1 MQNNIVT
8 CDFLGRLANNAFQ
21 VAACMRYGQMY
32 DVPWAVLPHYHH
44 RQIYQYFKSPV
55 FRGNHK
61 KLTLFDRT
69 HNDEEWGY
77 CDFPN
82 LGKSVKL
89 RGFFQSYRYLDP
101 VKDQFIKWL
110 NFKKYP
116 DLHDFTSIHIRRT
129 DYIKYAD
136 NFGPVSLDYV
146 RKAMDM
152 VSEIK
157 GSYPEKFLVFSD
169 DVAWCKTAF
178 AEYFPDQV
186 FIFSP
191 GLKEQPNGGKN
202 EYEQLSLMSSC
213 LNNIIANSSFSYVAA
228 YANQNPDKVVI
239 TPSAKDWFGPS
250 SKLNTK
256 DLLPIEWNQI
266 DWR

>member
-1 MQNNIVT
+1 MNIVVPE
-8 CDFLGRLANNAFQ
+8 FLGRLGNNIFQ
-21 VAACMRYGQMY
+21 VGAAMRYSQLY
-32 DVPWAVLPHYHH
+32 NVPWAILPNYHH
-44 RQIYQYFKSPV
+44 RQIYKYFNSSIY
-55 FRGNHK
+55 RGNHK
-61 KLTLFDRT
+61 RLNLYDAAT
-69 HNDEEWGY
+69 DELWSY
-77 CDFPN
+77 HDLPN
-82 LGKSVKL
+82 VGTAVKL
-89 RGFFQSYRYLDP
+89 RGFWQSYRYLDP

-110 NFKKYP
+110 NFKKYT

-129 DYIKYAD
+129 DYIKYSD
-136 NFGPVSLDYV
+136 QFGPVSIDYV
-146 RKAMDM
+146 RKAMDRI
-152 VSEIK
+152 SEIK

-169 DVAWCKTAF
+169 DVAWCRGAF
-178 AEYFPDQV
+178 AEYFPNQV

-213 LNNIIANSSFSYVAA
+213 LNNIIANSSFSYIAA
-228 YANQNPDKVVI
+228 YANQNPDKIVI

-256 DLLPIEWNQI
+256 DLLVPDWNQI